1 MDKFIVG
8 RKYGNGQSFYTV
20 AGREKGAFG
29 DKVILWHNDS
39 FKQEESCY
47 VIIKDDMEI
56 CQPKYKKTP
65 LKASSLMGKASH
77 KKLLTE
83 EEKEE
88 RRKKARKRWN
98 EQNYDNLNIF
108 LPHGMM
114 KKIAEATK
122 EQGYKSQRQFIIH
135 ALESAMKISS

>member
-1 MDKFIVG
+1 MEKFIIG
-8 RKYGNGQSFYTV
+8 RKYGNGQNFYEV
-20 AGREKGAFG
+20 LSIQDGYMKLAKKGEIYGGYLREEDGIQ
-29 DKVILWHNDS
+29 V
-39 FKQEESCY
+39 C
-47 VIIKDDMEI
+47 DMDE
-56 CQPKYKKTP
+56 KKTP

-88 RRKKARKRWN
+88 RRKEARKRWN

-114 KKIAEATK
+114 KRIAEATK
-122 EQGYKSQRQFIIH
+122 EQGFPSQRQFIIH